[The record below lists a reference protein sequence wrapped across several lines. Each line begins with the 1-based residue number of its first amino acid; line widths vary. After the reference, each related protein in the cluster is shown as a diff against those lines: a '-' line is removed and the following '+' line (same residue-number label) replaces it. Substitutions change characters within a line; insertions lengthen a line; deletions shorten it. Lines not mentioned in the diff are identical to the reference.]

1 MSEQVKFSDEEL
13 NSIKEIQNK
22 YIDIQNAFG
31 QVSLSRLKIQEQ
43 IKILDEQ
50 DNENEKKFKA
60 IQKDEADFLDKIT
73 KKYGEGTLNP
83 ESGVFIPNK

>member
-60 IQKDEADFLDKIT
+60 IQKDESDFLDKIT